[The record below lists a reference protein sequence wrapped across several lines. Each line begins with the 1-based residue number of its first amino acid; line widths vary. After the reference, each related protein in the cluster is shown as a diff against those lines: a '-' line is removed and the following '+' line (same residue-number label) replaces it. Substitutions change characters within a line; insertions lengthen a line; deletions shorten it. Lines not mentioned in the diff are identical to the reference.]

1 MQQGTEEWRK
11 ARCGKV
17 TASRV
22 SDVLAKVKSGPSAS
36 RKNYMAELVIERL
49 TGVPNEGFFSKE
61 MAWGK
66 EHEPAARELYEFKT
80 GNLIDT
86 VGLIDHPLIP
96 MAAASPDG
104 IIGADGLGE
113 FKCPN
118 TATHLET
125 ILGASIPKDYADQMQ
140 WQMACTGRRWCDFV
154 SYDPRMPEDM
164 RLFIQRVDRDDAKI
178 REIEAEIRGFLIEL
192 DAKVASIRSTFRK
205 DAAA

>member
-1 MQQGTEEWRK
+1 MEQGTEEWRR

-36 RKNYMAELVIERL
+36 RKNYMAELLIERL

-61 MAWGK
+61 MDWGK
-66 EHEPAARELYEFKT
+66 KHEAAARELYEFRT

-86 VGLIDHPLIP
+86 VGMIDHPLIP
-96 MAAASPDG
+96 MAGASPDG

-125 ILGASIPKDYADQMQ
+125 ILGKSIPKDYADQMQ

-154 SYDPRMPEDM
+154 SYDPRMPEEM
-164 RLFIQRVDRDDAKI
+164 RLHIQRVERDEAKI
-178 REIEAEIRGFLIEL
+178 REIEAEVRGFLIEL
-192 DAKVASIRSTFRK
+192 DAKVADVRAAFRG
-205 DAAA
+205 AA